1 MSSTR
6 KHSRAFPPER
16 SALTDSPHQFNRHA
30 VQIKTRDDIAPRE
43 MQAKHMAVEADGS
56 VEIRNAMI
64 DCVRSGV

>member
-16 SALTDSPHQFNRHA
+16 SALTDSPHQFNHA

-43 MQAKHMAVEADGS
+43 VQAKHMAVEADGS
-56 VEIRNAMI
+56 VEIRNAII